1 MSDSLHIVKLIDD
14 MEYAAGEYAQAAADA
29 ADAGHEHGD
38 SSPAAH
44 DAYRVYANW
53 RAIVADAANSL
64 RVALGV
70 AERRPDVEA
79 YVSPVDT
86 LAAWD
91 GIK

>member
-1 MSDSLHIVKLIDD
+1 
-14 MEYAAGEYAQAAADA
+14 
-29 ADAGHEHGD
+29 
-38 SSPAAH
+38 
-44 DAYRVYANW
+44 
-53 RAIVADAANSL
+53 VADAANSL